1 MEGEIHIQP
10 SSASL
15 SKVSNILDGLYT
27 QKEVIGLHKAAV
39 EKNPSAFPPKE
50 LENIEKRIQNL
61 NLEIKEWKTLISQKP
76 DASGKLESLDL
87 VPSRLLHEPVY
98 YADYLKLDKLLS
110 SQQLLSEASG
120 NPAHDEM
127 LFIIT
132 HQTYELW
139 FKQITYEIQAVMKIM
154 DTKYVTGQQIYRAVH
169 YLSRVNQILK
179 VLVSQFDIL
188 ETMTPLDFLDFRDYL
203 YPASGFQSFQFR
215 LLENLLGLRPADR
228 ILHDKKAYHTKLS
241 PIHSTLVQD
250 AEKGISLFEL
260 VERWLE
266 RNPFISDDSSFN
278 FLESYKQSVQKMF
291 EEDKRIIMFGLPEG
305 EERTKEL
312 QKLEDNKRSLIEMFD
327 ETAFN
332 QGKRGR
338 LSFRATQAALL
349 IFVYQE
355 EPVLQIPFRFLQALI
370 DIDENMTSWR
380 YRHALMVHR
389 IIGTKIGTGGS
400 SGYWYLKS
408 AIERSRI
415 FVDFGNLCTF
425 LIPRKD
431 LPPLPQSLKT
441 KLGLVAEN

>member
-1 MEGEIHIQP
+1 M
-10 SSASL
+10 
-15 SKVSNILDGLYT
+15 
-27 QKEVIGLHKAAV
+27 
-39 EKNPSAFPPKE
+39 
-50 LENIEKRIQNL
+50 
-61 NLEIKEWKTLISQKP
+61 
-76 DASGKLESLDL
+76 
-87 VPSRLLHEPVY
+87 Y

-154 DTKYVTGQQIYRAVH
+154 DTKYITGQQIYRAVH

-215 LLENLLGLRPADR
+215 LLENLLGLRSADR

-380 YRHALMVHR
+380 YRHALVNFFKNQ
-389 IIGTKIGTGGS
+389 T
-400 SGYWYLKS
+400 Y
-408 AIERSRI
+408 
-415 FVDFGNLCTF
+415 
-425 LIPRKD
+425 
-431 LPPLPQSLKT
+431 
-441 KLGLVAEN
+441 